1 MFKLKKAF
9 TLAEIVVT
17 LCVLG
22 TLATLT
28 VVSTTKSDKM
38 KASQLRASTK
48 VFYTDI
54 DSTYQDILLKETGG
68 FNITKLY
75 GYTSSAKNNS
85 QKLFENFRRRIE
97 LSNEPCNKLPSNS
110 YTNSNDIKCG
120 ASPRGFYVSF
130 YLDSDCENTY
140 DNVGY
145 YDEGITNKKVYNSCG
160 YIAYAPKR
168 SKGIIGEDFFV
179 IALDKRRF
187 K

>member
-1 MFKLKKAF
+1 MKNKAF

-22 TLATLT
+22 TMATLT

-75 GYTSSAKNNS
+75 QMWSIS
-85 QKLFENFRRRIE
+85 
-97 LSNEPCNKLPSNS
+97 
-110 YTNSNDIKCG
+110 
-120 ASPRGFYVSF
+120 
-130 YLDSDCENTY
+130 
-140 DNVGY
+140 
-145 YDEGITNKKVYNSCG
+145 
-160 YIAYAPKR
+160 
-168 SKGIIGEDFFV
+168 
-179 IALDKRRF
+179 
-187 K
+187 